1 MNQQDFQNMVNGI
14 SNGYARMVQLGVE
27 TTEDRFRP
35 AIRCLER
42 EFFAAQMDPDTT
54 MKTSLQVAICAVL
67 ALLPSPITDK
77 VSDYANRKIKDDQ
90 LSRHEGRADHD
101 FTTRGT
107 KAA

>member
-54 MKTSLQVAICAVL
+54 MN
-67 ALLPSPITDK
+67 PSPITDK